1 MTWVHD
7 RIYAAGGTFVPE
19 TWGSFSDQ
27 TGIQAILHLRPEAPI
42 PFKGPCPRQ
51 FLWLNVE
58 DESQADED
66 CRLLAARFIGH
77 AMEQGHSVLL
87 HSSISR
93 HRTRWAFVAYGIWRG
108 RMVRAVLREA
118 EEKPWLSP
126 YVTDVE
132 AWQAFSMMV
141 QSRGVQP

>member
-7 RIYAAGGTFVPE
+7 CIYAAGGKFIPE

-27 TGIQAILHLRPEAPI
+27 TGINAVLHLRPDAPI

-66 CRLLAARFIGH
+66 CRLHAAIFIGH
-77 AMEQGHSVLL
+77 ALEQGHRVLL

-93 HRTRWAFVAYGIWRG
+93 HRTRWAYVAYGIWSG
-108 RMVRAVLREA
+108 RTVRAVLGEA
-118 EEKPWLSP
+118 AEKPWLSP
-126 YVTDVE
+126 YTTDIE
-132 AWQAFSMMV
+132 AWQAFSTRV
-141 QSRGVQP
+141 RSRASQP